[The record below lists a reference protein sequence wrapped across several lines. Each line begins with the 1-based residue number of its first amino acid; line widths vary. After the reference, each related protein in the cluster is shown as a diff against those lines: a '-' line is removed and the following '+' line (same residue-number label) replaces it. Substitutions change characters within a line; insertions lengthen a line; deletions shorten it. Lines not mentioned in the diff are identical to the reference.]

1 MQQTDRRILFTA
13 DSRLA
18 LTLGDGKPLAFDGN
32 PRFAEQVTE
41 GGVTLTGYALI
52 WNVPSTDRGG
62 YKVRLL
68 PGSATFATPTLAL
81 YHHDFRAV
89 IGNTEN
95 DTLRL
100 TPDDYGVKV
109 EIDLP
114 NTTTGR
120 DVAELVGKK
129 YVRGMSF
136 AMVSSP
142 RGRVTKEN
150 GQEIFDA
157 EAYAVDEVTVTSIPA
172 FLTAAVGVK
181 AEAKGDYADRAA
193 QALRL
198 ERFKFDLLRL
208 PGAELPGRAV

>member
-1 MQQTDRRILFTA
+1 MQTDRRILFTA
-13 DSRLA
+13 DARLG
-18 LTLGDGKPLAFDGN
+18 LTMAGGAPLKFDGN
-32 PRFAEQVTE
+32 PRFAEQVAA
-41 GGVTLTGYALI
+41 GGLTLTGYALV
-52 WNVPSTDRGG
+52 WNVPSTNRGG

-81 YHHDFRAV
+81 YHHDFKDV

-114 NTTTGR
+114 NTGTGR
-120 DVAELVGKK
+120 DTAELVGKK

-142 RGRVTKEN
+142 RGHVTKEN

-157 EAYAVDEVTVTSIPA
+157 EAYAVDEVTVTPIPA
-172 FLTAAVGVK
+172 FLTAMVGVK
-181 AEAKGDYADRAA
+181 TDAKGDYADRTA

-198 ERFKFDLLRL
+198 ERLKFDLLRL